1 MKRLALLTLPVVLSL
16 SADAFAWGGN
26 GKRPPSEP
34 KITSPIDNNSKTDTG
49 NGQVIVTGNFSN
61 RKGTKELLCDIKGQ
75 VSANR
80 GSDSVLLT
88 NYVDKRV
95 IKPYR
100 EFQDTFV
107 FDVSEAGPGYRLD
120 KKSQQYH
127 AACLFKGPNENPD
140 QMPPPH
146 EKCDPDYE
154 DCDWTCKA
162 SSGNPDQCADSNDD
176 W

>member
-1 MKRLALLTLPVVLSL
+1 MKRFTLIALPLFLSL
-16 SADAFAWGGN
+16 SVDAFAWGGN

-34 KITSPIDNNSKTDTG
+34 KIPAPTDTNSKTESG
-49 NGQVIVTGNFSN
+49 NGQVFVTGNFSN
-61 RKGTKELLCDIKGQ
+61 RNGTKELLCDIKGQ
-75 VSANR
+75 VSAYR
-80 GSDSVLLT
+80 GTDSVLLT

-95 IKPYR
+95 VKPYR

-107 FDVSEAGPGYRLD
+107 FDTSEGGPGYKLD

-127 AACLFKGPNENPD
+127 ASCLFKGPNEDPG
-140 QMPPPH
+140 QIPPPH
-146 EKCDPDYE
+146 TKCDPDYE

-162 SSGNPDQCADSNDD
+162 SAGSPDQCQDPGQD